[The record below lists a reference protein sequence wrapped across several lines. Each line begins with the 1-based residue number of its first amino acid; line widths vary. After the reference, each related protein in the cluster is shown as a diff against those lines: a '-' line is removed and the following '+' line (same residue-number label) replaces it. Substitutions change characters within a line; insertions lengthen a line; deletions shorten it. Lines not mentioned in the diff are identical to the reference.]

1 MNVCMF
7 LEVNRIEKNNF
18 QSVTPELLYQ
28 VKLNIARQNGYTKQN
43 INLLHFLAKLINCA
57 ANHHE

>member
-18 QSVTPELLYQ
+18 QSVTLELLYQ
-28 VKLNIARQNGYTKQN
+28 VKLNIARQNGYTKP
-43 INLLHFLAKLINCA
+43 
-57 ANHHE
+57 

>member
-7 LEVNRIEKNNF
+7 LEVNRIENF
-18 QSVTPELLYQ
+18 QSVTLELLYQ

-43 INLLHFLAKLINCA
+43 IILLHFLAKLINCA